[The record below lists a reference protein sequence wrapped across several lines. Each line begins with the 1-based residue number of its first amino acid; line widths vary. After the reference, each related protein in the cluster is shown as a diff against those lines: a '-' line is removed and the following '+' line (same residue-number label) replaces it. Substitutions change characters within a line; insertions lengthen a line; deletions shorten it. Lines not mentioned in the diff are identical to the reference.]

1 MKLSHRISA
10 LVLCAVLLSTAASS
24 CGDKKKVLESTK
36 EEKTVVMVVDGYDV
50 PLELY
55 RYVALNTKDDMESV
69 HGASAWVGEGSEEL
83 VRELENRIDETII
96 HMYTTM
102 VVCEDY
108 GIKPSDSYFDD
119 TVDLK
124 MNAIYETYG
133 DDYEA
138 YNEDIAG
145 YYMTD
150 NVYRFITKNDVLA
163 EELINKM
170 ASDGTIASSHDE
182 IEAILTSD
190 EFVHVKQ
197 LLVPSDNGK
206 TDEENL
212 AYAEELL
219 DKVESGEDFD
229 ELIQKYGGDLYLFNN
244 DDGYYVSHGTYFEEF
259 EEAAFSLEVGE
270 YSGIIRT
277 SAGYSILKRYEK
289 DPEYMEEHFDTLAQD
304 YIRGQFNLILEEKEK
319 NLTAKKTAA
328 LDNYSIFSMSMDD

>member
-1 MKLSHRISA
+1 MKLNHKLTA
-10 LVLCAVLLSTAASS
+10 LLLCSVLLSTAAVS
-24 CGDKKKVLESTK
+24 CGDEKKVLESTK
-36 EEKTVVMVVDGYDV
+36 EEKSVVMVVDGYDV

-55 RYVALNTKDDMESV
+55 RYVALNTKSDMEAV

-83 VRELENRIDETII
+83 VRELEERIDETII

-124 MNAIYETYG
+124 MKSVYESY
-133 DDYEA
+133 DNDYEA
-138 YNEDIAG
+138 YNNEIAG

-150 NVYRFITKNDVLA
+150 NVYRFITKNEIFA

-170 ASDGTIASSHDE
+170 ASDGTIPSSPE
-182 IEAILTSD
+182 KLEEILTGD

-197 LLVPSDNGK
+197 LLVPADNGK
-206 TDEENL
+206 SDEENY

-219 DKVESGEDFD
+219 EKVEAGEDFD
-229 ELIQKYGGDLYLFNN
+229 ALIQKYGGDLYLFNN
-244 DDGYYVSHGTYFEEF
+244 SDGYYVSRGSYFEEF

-270 YSGIIRT
+270 HSGIIKT

-289 DPEYMEEHFDTLAQD
+289 DPVYMAENFDTLSQD
-304 YIRGQFNLILEEKEK
+304 YIRGQFNLILAEREKK
-319 NLTAKKTAA
+319 LTVKKTAA
-328 LDNYSIFSMSMDD
+328 LDKYSIFSMSMDD